1 MHSQMSPTPQ
11 MIWTIKKTCAAG
23 IPWALC
29 LIDVPTEL
37 AQLVNKTLSAI
48 HYLWALPIKLL
59 TLVLYIINIILYVL
73 YVIKWSS
80 TTVWYRTG
88 VFLRGLLPFLRR
100 KWVVNVLWLFHWI
113 ESFNGWQSWA
123 LEQVFQL
130 YLSFLILQWPCSK
143 VITRYYWNDKL
154 KLLKYCIWD
163 E

>member
-1 MHSQMSPTPQ
+1 

-80 TTVWYRTG
+80 TTVYGIELEYFWEG
-88 VFLRGLLPFLRR
+88 FCPF
-100 KWVVNVLWLFHWI
+100 WGAN
-113 ESFNGWQSWA
+113 E
-123 LEQVFQL
+123 
-130 YLSFLILQWPCSK
+130 
-143 VITRYYWNDKL
+143 
-154 KLLKYCIWD
+154 
-163 E
+163 